1 MDVTSNAIDSAA
13 DQEVC
18 TIVVLYDGNVTRA
31 RAMAACDYLV
41 NQFWP
46 EVELKFH
53 WWRTDFLRDAALA
66 RVAAF
71 DAVASDF
78 LIISSES
85 GGELSPALE
94 SWFESWL
101 ERRGERNG
109 ALVDLSSSPR
119 SLQRETFLR
128 DVGRRGK
135 FDYLTAV
142 PEGVGNT
149 FTPNGPA
156 SDLSGPVNDIL
167 GESRPPSHF
176 GLNE

>member
-1 MDVTSNAIDSAA
+1 MNATNDKIDSLS

-18 TIVVLYDGNVTRA
+18 TIVVLYDGYVTRG
-31 RAMAACDYLV
+31 RAMSACDYLV

-66 RVAAF
+66 IVAA
-71 DAVASDF
+71 DAATESDF
-78 LIISSES
+78 LIICSDR

-101 ERRGERNG
+101 ERRGERTG
-109 ALVDLSSSPR
+109 ALVDLSATPLST
-119 SLQRETFLR
+119 QREVFLR
-128 DVGRRGK
+128 EVSRRGK
-135 FDYLTAV
+135 FDYLTVV
-142 PEGVGNT
+142 PAGVGNT
-149 FTPNGPA
+149 FNPNGSA
-156 SDLSGPVNDIL
+156 GEMSVL
-167 GESRPPSHF
+167 GESRPPSHY